1 MIKIDY
7 REKELIKNIENL
19 TKERKYNCELEILNL
34 DLGDIIICDKNK
46 EEKVIIER
54 KTLQDLASSIRD
66 RRYNEQ
72 SYRLNNCNMHNH
84 HIIYL
89 LEGDIHKYKSSKY
102 GREISK
108 NTLFSTMTSLLF
120 KKGFSL
126 YKSLDCMES
135 AEFILQMTDKLSRE
149 KESLF
154 YDIKEEKEEKSDDYV
169 KVSNRVK
176 KNNITPNN
184 IGEIMLC
191 QIPGVSDISAK
202 AILNE
207 FKTIENLIKNL
218 NENPN
223 ALYNIK
229 IISKEGKTRKLTITC
244 RQNIY
249 NYLLNKI
256 NKINNIN
263 I

>member
-7 REKELIKNIENL
+7 REKELIKIIEKL
-19 TKERKYNCELEILNL
+19 KEERKYNCEIEVLNL
-34 DLGDIIICDKNK
+34 DLGDIIICDKKK

-66 RRYNEQ
+66 GRYNEQ
-72 SYRLNNCNMHNH
+72 SYRLNNCNLHNH

-89 LEGDIHKYKSSKY
+89 LEGDVHQYKSSKY

-108 NTLFSTMTSLLF
+108 NTLFSTMTSLLL

-126 YKSLDCMES
+126 YRSLDSMES

-149 KESLF
+149 KERLF
-154 YDIKEEKEEKSDDYV
+154 YDIKQNDEEKSQDYI
-169 KVSNRVK
+169 KVANRVK
-176 KNNITPNN
+176 KNNITPDN
-184 IGEIMLC
+184 IAEIMLC
-191 QIPGVSDISAK
+191 QIPSVSDISAK

-207 FKTIENLIKNL
+207 FKTIENLIKSL

-223 ALYNIK
+223 ALCDIK
-229 IISKEGKTRKLTITC
+229 ILSKEGKSRKLTITC

-256 NKINNIN
+256 NNIN

>member
-7 REKELIKNIENL
+7 REKELIKIIENL
-19 TKERKYNCELEILNL
+19 KKEREYNCEIEILNL
-34 DLGDIIICDKNK
+34 DLGDIIICDKK
-46 EEKVIIER
+46 KDEKVIIER

-126 YKSLDCMES
+126 YKSLDCTES

-154 YDIKEEKEEKSDDYV
+154 YDSKENNEEKSDDYI

-176 KNNITPNN
+176 KITLP
-184 IGEIMLC
+184 
-191 QIPGVSDISAK
+191 QII
-202 AILNE
+202 
-207 FKTIENLIKNL
+207 
-218 NENPN
+218 
-223 ALYNIK
+223 
-229 IISKEGKTRKLTITC
+229 
-244 RQNIY
+244 
-249 NYLLNKI
+249 
-256 NKINNIN
+256 
-263 I
+263 

>member
-66 RRYNEQ
+66 GRYNEQ
-72 SYRLNNCNMHNH
+72 SYRLNNCSMHNH

-89 LEGDIHKYKSSKY
+89 LEGDIHQYKSSKY

-108 NTLFSTMTSLLF
+108 NTLFSTMTSLLL

-126 YKSLDCMES
+126 YKSLDSIES

-154 YDIKEEKEEKSDDYV
+154 YEIKHNEEKSLDYI
-169 KVSNRVK
+169 KVANRVK
-176 KNNITPNN
+176 KNNITPDN

-191 QIPGVSDISAK
+191 QIPSVSDISAK

-207 FKTIENLIKNL
+207 FKTIENLIKSL

-223 ALYNIK
+223 ALCDIK
-229 IISKEGKTRKLTITC
+229 ISSKDGKSRKLTITC

-256 NKINNIN
+256 NNIN

>member
-223 ALYNIK
+223 A
-229 IISKEGKTRKLTITC
+229 
-244 RQNIY
+244 
-249 NYLLNKI
+249 
-256 NKINNIN
+256 
-263 I
+263 